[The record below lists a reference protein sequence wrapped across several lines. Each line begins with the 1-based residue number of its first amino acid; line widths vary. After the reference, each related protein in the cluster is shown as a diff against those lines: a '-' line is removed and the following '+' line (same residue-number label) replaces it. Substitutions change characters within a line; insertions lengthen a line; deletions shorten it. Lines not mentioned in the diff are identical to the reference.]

1 MSFIDRIESMLG
13 ALGKKIENFSNDRT
27 RVTIGCSLAAGLS
40 IPVAW
45 FGFLRISVM
54 WRINTPSWTFMLTFA
69 LVCISCYM
77 AVGLLSLLAKA
88 HRTIASDWILVVVL
102 GSLILAIFDVWSS
115 PELRRYFA
123 YDLIFVYLRDTLE
136 RTVWLSL
143 FTTPFAAAVKYSG
156 SIVRG
161 LKRWH
166 NGQDYSLSIS
176 AA

>member
-1 MSFIDRIESMLG
+1 MSVIDRVESLIDAVG
-13 ALGKKIENFSNDRT
+13 TTIENFSDDRL
-27 RVTIGCSLAAGLS
+27 RVIVGCSLAAGLS
-40 IPVAW
+40 IPIAW
-45 FGFLRISVM
+45 FGFLRISVL
-54 WRINTPSWTFMLTFA
+54 WRINTPSWTFMLTIA

-77 AVGLLSLLAKA
+77 AAGLLSILAKA

-102 GSLILAIFDVWSS
+102 GSLILAIFDVWS
-115 PELRRYFA
+115 LRRYFA

-161 LKRWH
+161 LKRWQ

-176 AA
+176 AE